1 MKKGIFA
8 VVAVVILGL
17 PMSAWAVL
25 GGKASSVQSDQVQMK
40 AAIRPG
46 TQTTQYS
53 VQTLTT
59 PSGITIKEFADTSGN
74 VFAVTWQ
81 GPFMP
86 NLRQL
91 LGQYFSTYVSTA
103 RKHHGGLHHRSVVDP
118 NLVVHSQGHMRA
130 FSGIAYLPAKL
141 PKGVKP
147 GDLQ

>member
-1 MKKGIFA
+1 MKKGIFT
-8 VVAVVILGL
+8 VAAIMILSL

-25 GGKASSVQSDQVQMK
+25 GDQASSVQSDQAQMK
-40 AAIRPG
+40 AVVRPG

-74 VFAVTWQ
+74 IFAVTWQ

-86 NLRQL
+86 DLRQL
-91 LGQYFSTYVSTA
+91 LGQYFNTYVSTA
-103 RKHHGGLHHRSVVDP
+103 RQHHGGHHHLSVVEP

-130 FSGIAYLPAKL
+130 FSGIAYLPDKV

-147 GDLQ
+147 GDLH